1 MIKNLLNP
9 LRQSRYAPLLCL
21 GLGALF
27 PFSLA
32 PYHAWP
38 IALISLALLA
48 DLLHQQT
55 PKQALLRGWGF
66 GIGLWGVGVSWLY
79 VSIHEYGF
87 TPAWLAVLMV
97 AFVAVVMG
105 LFTGVM
111 GYVYSRFKLDRRAIL
126 GFAPLFVLFEWL
138 KTWLFTGFPWLFTG
152 YGFIDSV
159 LVGYAPIIG
168 VFGLSLLAVISAQCV
183 LMIVK
188 YQQKAWSYGLLV
200 IAIWLGGFGLQYI
213 NWTKSEFSKPLS
225 VSIIQGNIPQD
236 VKWQLEWRDKTL
248 DIYRQLSKSEW
259 GQNLVIWP
267 EAAVPM
273 FQYEANDF
281 LKEMDDNALA
291 KKSAF
296 VTGIP
301 YADLQKL
308 DASGVP
314 PFYNSMAA
322 IGDGGYGLYFKQRLV
337 PFGEYVPFESWL
349 RGTLPFFNLEMSSFS
364 AGNRQQ
370 SPLYVKEFKLAAA
383 ICYEIAY
390 PELTRR
396 NAQKADFIATLS
408 NDGWF
413 GTSTGPHQHLQMVQ
427 MRAIETGKWIIRATN
442 TGISGFISPKGTIV
456 KQAPQFKRTVLRGN
470 VYAVVGKTP
479 YSRLGDWPVLVLC
492 FGLLGWLG
500 FKRRKIK
507 A

>member
-1 MIKNLLNP
+1 
-9 LRQSRYAPLLCL
+9 
-21 GLGALF
+21 
-27 PFSLA
+27 
-32 PYHAWP
+32 
-38 IALISLALLA
+38 
-48 DLLHQQT
+48 
-55 PKQALLRGWGF
+55 
-66 GIGLWGVGVSWLY
+66 
-79 VSIHEYGF
+79 
-87 TPAWLAVLMV
+87 
-97 AFVAVVMG
+97 
-105 LFTGVM
+105 
-111 GYVYSRFKLDRRAIL
+111 
-126 GFAPLFVLFEWL
+126 
-138 KTWLFTGFPWLFTG
+138 
-152 YGFIDSV
+152 
-159 LVGYAPIIG
+159 
-168 VFGLSLLAVISAQCV
+168 
-183 LMIVK
+183 IVK

-427 MRAIETGKWIIRATN
+427 MRALETGKWIIRATN

-500 FKRRKIK
+500 FRSKKK
-507 A
+507 VL